1 MEIKD
6 NILEIVSDVTK
17 LTWLG
22 ILQLIEGKED
32 VKLKING
39 CRISLE
45 TIDIPESISG
55 IEICDCII
63 DGRVEINGLSQGRYI
78 SIDSCFKLDIF
89 SKIKISGS
97 SCMSFFFNDIVSK
110 DDDRLS
116 LPLEIENCQVHKFI
130 CSSIQS
136 PLFKDVRFLEKFQYT
151 PIGESDKELL
161 FFNSCVFYEGL
172 EINLCGEKL
181 FSLFFDKCKTKIA
194 DRYEF
199 SAVAL
204 NLMFGGIALLNIK
217 DSTLNGMRFNFALKD
232 IHNIEVRDSAIGTLE
247 MYSASGDNTPK
258 EIYNFQ
264 ITDSLIDELLLSHR
278 NIVHTLRLDN
288 TVFVNPPQLHGANIP
303 HGSVFP
309 EKIRFLSRSGDSD
322 AACYRTLRYF
332 MESIRDREVEG
343 IFFSLE
349 QESILNKQK
358 GLSRV
363 LSANYFYLKIS
374 EHGTN
379 YTRPLLI
386 LLLANVFFAIIYA
399 VIASPRISIGL
410 PIDWQLLEN
419 SFLFSLKQTLQPFS
433 SLKDLAPLPEEN
445 ALSTFTCSLLGVFNS
460 LISVSC
466 IALSGLALRWK
477 FKRG

>member
-1 MEIKD
+1 
-6 NILEIVSDVTK
+6 
-17 LTWLG
+17 
-22 ILQLIEGKED
+22 
-32 VKLKING
+32 
-39 CRISLE
+39 
-45 TIDIPESISG
+45 
-55 IEICDCII
+55 
-63 DGRVEINGLSQGRYI
+63 
-78 SIDSCFKLDIF
+78 
-89 SKIKISGS
+89 
-97 SCMSFFFNDIVSK
+97 
-110 DDDRLS
+110 
-116 LPLEIENCQVHKFI
+116 
-130 CSSIQS
+130 
-136 PLFKDVRFLEKFQYT
+136 
-151 PIGESDKELL
+151 
-161 FFNSCVFYEGL
+161 
-172 EINLCGEKL
+172 
-181 FSLFFDKCKTKIA
+181 
-194 DRYEF
+194 
-199 SAVAL
+199 
-204 NLMFGGIALLNIK
+204 
-217 DSTLNGMRFNFALKD
+217 
-232 IHNIEVRDSAIGTLE
+232 
-247 MYSASGDNTPK
+247 
-258 EIYNFQ
+258 
-264 ITDSLIDELLLSHR
+264 
-278 NIVHTLRLDN
+278 
-288 TVFVNPPQLHGANIP
+288 VNPPQLHGANIP

-332 MESIRDREVEG
+332 MESIRGRELEG

-433 SLKDLAPLPEEN
+433 SLKDLAPLPEDN